1 LLGLRSS
8 CYLPP
13 SLEGGQRPGAD
24 FNSFRWQAGGISGL
38 TSHCPFVSLARGPES
53 IMKFRHNLAKETF
66 KGKKK
71 NTERGVE
78 DLIDPD
84 QRGNQSSAEVETNIL
99 SLDKE
104 TITPEPV
111 AEEPREMSRRDIFSF
126 GNFLDF
132 GTAVEDE
139 AQKSAEKVPQ
149 KQLEDEKDEKPEVS
163 AESEPVEGV
172 EEVEKIE
179 ESEPKKGFFKRL
191 ISKFKSDPEEK
202 LSLQSEPETQ
212 PESAEGPV
220 EESIETSAELGNN
233 IFEIEEAEDPEYDR
247 RNLLRQGVHFFAKP
261 AVDKVQGKIDGINK
275 VMDKITKRV
284 PLLRPPG
291 AISERQFLQ
300 ACSHCDE
307 CIHAC
312 PKDAILRAP
321 KKMGF
326 LVFNTPYIDPMRN
339 PCVMCTDLPCIS
351 ACPDKA
357 LLPVQELSD
366 VNMGYAI
373 LDKKKCQAY
382 GDTFCQQCVID
393 CPVPGAIHQVNDRP
407 IIDKNICTGCG
418 VCMRSCSTVNIPLAI
433 KIKPQMVIDSQL
445 HKKRKE
451 QELARIKAEQK
462 AQEESLISQDSEEV
476 AHDPEP

>member
-1 LLGLRSS
+1 
-8 CYLPP
+8 
-13 SLEGGQRPGAD
+13 
-24 FNSFRWQAGGISGL
+24 
-38 TSHCPFVSLARGPES
+38 
-53 IMKFRHNLAKETF
+53 MKFRHQLAKKTF

-84 QRGNQSSAEVETNIL
+84 QRGNQSSANVETNIL
-99 SLDKE
+99 SLDKD

-111 AEEPREMSRRDIFSF
+111 KEEPREMSRRDMFSL

-139 AQKSAEKVPQ
+139 AQKSAKKTPQ
-149 KQLEDEKDEKPEVS
+149 KQLQNEEDEKPEVS
-163 AESEPVEGV
+163 AESDPVEGDKK
-172 EEVEKIE
+172 VEKIE
-179 ESEPKKGFFKRL
+179 ESEPAPKKGFFKRL
-191 ISKFKSDPEEK
+191 ISKFKSDPEEE
-202 LSLQSEPETQ
+202 LLVQPEPETQ
-212 PESAEGPV
+212 PGGETEPESTQVSAEV
-220 EESIETSAELGNN
+220 STEIDATVSDN

-261 AVDKVQGKIDGINK
+261 AVDKVQSKIDGINK

-373 LDKKKCQAY
+373 LDKNKCQAY

>member
-1 LLGLRSS
+1 
-8 CYLPP
+8 
-13 SLEGGQRPGAD
+13 
-24 FNSFRWQAGGISGL
+24 
-38 TSHCPFVSLARGPES
+38 
-53 IMKFRHNLAKETF
+53 MKFRHQLAKKTF

-84 QRGNQSSAEVETNIL
+84 QRGNQSSANVETNIL
-99 SLDKE
+99 SLDKD

-111 AEEPREMSRRDIFSF
+111 KEEPREMSRRDMFSL

-139 AQKSAEKVPQ
+139 AQKSAKKTPQ
-149 KQLEDEKDEKPEVS
+149 KQLQNEEDEKPEVS
-163 AESEPVEGV
+163 AESDPVEGDKK
-172 EEVEKIE
+172 VEKIE
-179 ESEPKKGFFKRL
+179 ESEPAPKKGFFKRL
-191 ISKFKSDPEEK
+191 ISKFKSDPEEE
-202 LSLQSEPETQ
+202 LLVQPEPETQ
-212 PESAEGPV
+212 PGGETEPESTQVSAEV
-220 EESIETSAELGNN
+220 STEIDATVSDN
-233 IFEIEEAEDPEYDR
+233 ILEIEEAEDPEYAR

-261 AVDKVQGKIDGINK
+261 AVDKVQSKIDGINK

-326 LVFNTPYIDPMRN
+326 LVFNTPYIDPLRN

-351 ACPDKA
+351 ACPDEA
-357 LLPVQELSD
+357 LLPVQNLTD

-393 CPVPGAIHQVNDRP
+393 CPVPGAIYQVDDKP

-433 KIKPQMVIDSQL
+433 KIKPQMVIEAQL

-462 AQEESLISQDSEEV
+462 AAKQEEVLLSQDSEETSE
-476 AHDPEP
+476 DPEP

>member
-1 LLGLRSS
+1 
-8 CYLPP
+8 
-13 SLEGGQRPGAD
+13 
-24 FNSFRWQAGGISGL
+24 
-38 TSHCPFVSLARGPES
+38 
-53 IMKFRHNLAKETF
+53 MKFRHHLAKDTF

-71 NTERGVE
+71 NTERDVE
-78 DLIDPD
+78 NLIDPD
-84 QRGNQSSAEVETNIL
+84 QRGNQSSANVTVPNPL
-99 SLDKE
+99 SLDKK
-104 TITPEPV
+104 TITPVEPIV
-111 AEEPREMSRRDIFSF
+111 EEPREMSRRDMFSL

-139 AQKSAEKVPQ
+139 GQKDSQKNSKDFQEDEEPEDLIATESAEENENAEAIE
-149 KQLEDEKDEKPEVS
+149 EDELT
-163 AESEPVEGV
+163 
-172 EEVEKIE
+172 
-179 ESEPKKGFFKRL
+179 PKKGFFKRL
-191 ISKFKSDPEEK
+191 ISKFKSDPEEE
-202 LSLQSEPETQ
+202 LTVQADSEPSIESEGQ
-212 PESAEGPV
+212 QESNPASAGESAEPEV
-220 EESIETSAELGNN
+220 SPN
-233 IFEIEEAEDPEYDR
+233 IFALEEVEDTEYDR
-247 RNLLRQGVHFFAKP
+247 RNLLKQGVHFFAKP
-261 AVDKVQGKIDGINK
+261 ALNKVQGKIDGINK

-291 AISERQFLQ
+291 AISEKQFLQ

-357 LLPVQELSD
+357 LLPVQQLTD

-393 CPVPGAIHQVNDRP
+393 CPVPGAIHQVQDKP

-433 KIKPQMVIDSQL
+433 KIKPQMVVEYQL
-445 HKKRKE
+445 NKKRTE
-451 QELARIKAEQK
+451 LELARIKAEQEEQK
-462 AQEESLISQDSEEV
+462 AAAGQEEALISKDVEESSQN
-476 AHDPEP
+476 PEP

>member
-1 LLGLRSS
+1 
-8 CYLPP
+8 
-13 SLEGGQRPGAD
+13 
-24 FNSFRWQAGGISGL
+24 
-38 TSHCPFVSLARGPES
+38 
-53 IMKFRHNLAKETF
+53 MKFRHQLAKKTF

-84 QRGNQSSAEVETNIL
+84 QRGNQSSANVETNIL
-99 SLDKE
+99 SLDKD

-111 AEEPREMSRRDIFSF
+111 KEEPREMSRRDMFSL

-139 AQKSAEKVPQ
+139 AQKSAKKTPQ
-149 KQLEDEKDEKPEVS
+149 KQLQNEEDEKPEVS
-163 AESEPVEGV
+163 AESDPVEGDKK
-172 EEVEKIE
+172 VEKIE
-179 ESEPKKGFFKRL
+179 ESEPAPKKGFFKRL
-191 ISKFKSDPEEK
+191 ISKFKSDPEEE
-202 LSLQSEPETQ
+202 LLVQPEPETQ
-212 PESAEGPV
+212 PGGETEPESTQVSAEVSPEIDATV
-220 EESIETSAELGNN
+220 SDN
-233 IFEIEEAEDPEYDR
+233 IFEIEEVEDPEYDR

-261 AVDKVQGKIDGINK
+261 AVDKVQSKIDGINK

-326 LVFNTPYIDPMRN
+326 LVFNTPYIDPLRN

-351 ACPDKA
+351 ACPDEA
-357 LLPVQELSD
+357 LLPVQNLTD

-393 CPVPGAIHQVNDRP
+393 CPVPGAIYQVDDKP

-433 KIKPQMVIDSQL
+433 KIKPQMVIEAQL

-451 QELARIKAEQK
+451 QELARIEAEQRAAK
-462 AQEESLISQDSEEV
+462 QKEILLSQDSEETSE
-476 AHDPEP
+476 DPEP

>member
-1 LLGLRSS
+1 
-8 CYLPP
+8 
-13 SLEGGQRPGAD
+13 
-24 FNSFRWQAGGISGL
+24 
-38 TSHCPFVSLARGPES
+38 
-53 IMKFRHNLAKETF
+53 MKFRHNLAKETF

-84 QRGNQSSAEVETNIL
+84 QRGNHSSAIDESSPL

-104 TITPEPV
+104 TVTPKIQ
-111 AEEPREMSRRDIFSF
+111 EEPREVSRRDMFSF

-132 GTAVEDE
+132 GAAVEDE
-139 AQKSAEKVPQ
+139 AEAKKLRKKESISLA
-149 KQLEDEKDEKPEVS
+149 DEKPEFIEKTYEVKS
-163 AESEPVEGV
+163 VEQVENIEKTEGTEPTQKE
-172 EEVEKIE
+172 
-179 ESEPKKGFFKRL
+179 GFFKRL
-191 ISKFKSDPEEK
+191 VEKFKESPEEK
-202 LSLQSEPETQ
+202 RLLRGEELLPPEGSDPT
-212 PESAEGPV
+212 PEKV
-220 EESIETSAELGNN
+220 EEPDSPSTTTSHN
-233 IFEIEEAEDPEYDR
+233 IFEVEEVEDKEYDR
-247 RNLLRQGVHFFAKP
+247 RNLLRQGAHFFAKP
-261 AVDKVQGKIDGINK
+261 IVQNVQNKIDNVNK
-275 VMDKITKRV
+275 AVDKITKRV

-291 AISERQFLQ
+291 AIAEKRFLQ
-300 ACSHCDE
+300 SCSRCDE

-326 LVFNTPYIDPMRN
+326 LVYNTPYIDPMRN

-357 LLPVQELSD
+357 LLPVQELTD

-382 GDTFCQQCVID
+382 GETFCQQCVID
-393 CPVPGAIHQVNDRP
+393 CPVPGAISQKNDKP

-433 KIKPQMVIDSQL
+433 KIKPQMVVEYQL
-445 HKKRKE
+445 NKKLKE
-451 QELARIKAEQK
+451 QELAKIEAEQK
-462 AQEESLISQDSEEV
+462 ADALAEAEQEALVSQENKEVKEEL
-476 AHDPEP
+476 

>member
-1 LLGLRSS
+1 
-8 CYLPP
+8 
-13 SLEGGQRPGAD
+13 
-24 FNSFRWQAGGISGL
+24 
-38 TSHCPFVSLARGPES
+38 
-53 IMKFRHNLAKETF
+53 MKFRHHLAKETF

-78 DLIDPD
+78 DLIDED
-84 QRGNQSSAEVETNIL
+84 QRGNHSSADLEPNIL
-99 SLDKE
+99 SLDKD
-104 TITPEPV
+104 TITPESV
-111 AEEPREMSRRDIFSF
+111 EEEPREMSRRDMFSL

-139 AQKSAEKVPQ
+139 AQKSAKKTPQ
-149 KQLEDEKDEKPEVS
+149 KQLQNEEDEKPEVS
-163 AESEPVEGV
+163 AESDPVEGD
-172 EEVEKIE
+172 EKVEKIE
-179 ESEPKKGFFKRL
+179 ESEPAPKKGFFKRL
-191 ISKFKSDPEEK
+191 ISKFKSDPEEE
-202 LSLQSEPETQ
+202 LLVQPEPETQ
-212 PESAEGPV
+212 PGGETEPESTQVSAEV
-220 EESIETSAELGNN
+220 STEIDSTVSDN

-261 AVDKVQGKIDGINK
+261 AVDKVQSKIDGINK
-275 VMDKITKRV
+275 VVDKITKRV

-326 LVFNTPYIDPMRN
+326 LVFNTPYIDPLRN
-339 PCVMCTDLPCIS
+339 PCVMCSDLPCIS
-351 ACPDKA
+351 ACPDEA
-357 LLPVQELSD
+357 LLPVQELTD

-393 CPVPGAIHQVNDRP
+393 CPVPGAIHQVDDKP

-433 KIKPQMVIDSQL
+433 KIKPQMVIEAQL

-451 QELARIKAEQK
+451 QELARIEAEQRAAK
-462 AQEESLISQDSEEV
+462 QKEILLSQDSEETSE
-476 AHDPEP
+476 DPEP

>member
-1 LLGLRSS
+1 
-8 CYLPP
+8 
-13 SLEGGQRPGAD
+13 
-24 FNSFRWQAGGISGL
+24 
-38 TSHCPFVSLARGPES
+38 
-53 IMKFRHNLAKETF
+53 MKFRHQLAKKTF

-84 QRGNQSSAEVETNIL
+84 QRGNQSSANVETNIL
-99 SLDKE
+99 SLDKD

-111 AEEPREMSRRDIFSF
+111 KEEPREMSRRDMFSL

-139 AQKSAEKVPQ
+139 AQKSAKKTPQ
-149 KQLEDEKDEKPEVS
+149 KQLQNEEDEKPEVS
-163 AESEPVEGV
+163 AESDPVEGDKK
-172 EEVEKIE
+172 VEKIE
-179 ESEPKKGFFKRL
+179 ESEPAPKKGFFKRL
-191 ISKFKSDPEEK
+191 ISKFKSDPEEE
-202 LSLQSEPETQ
+202 LLVQPEPETQ
-212 PESAEGPV
+212 PGGETEPESTQVSAEV
-220 EESIETSAELGNN
+220 STEIDATVSDN

-261 AVDKVQGKIDGINK
+261 AVDKVRSKIDGINK

-326 LVFNTPYIDPMRN
+326 LVFNTPYIDPLRN

-351 ACPDKA
+351 ACPDEA
-357 LLPVQELSD
+357 LLPVQNLTD

-393 CPVPGAIHQVNDRP
+393 CPVPGAIYQVDDKP

-433 KIKPQMVIDSQL
+433 KIKPQMVIEAQL

-451 QELARIKAEQK
+451 QELARIEAEQRAAK
-462 AQEESLISQDSEEV
+462 QKEILLSQDSEETSE
-476 AHDPEP
+476 DPEP

>member
-1 LLGLRSS
+1 
-8 CYLPP
+8 
-13 SLEGGQRPGAD
+13 
-24 FNSFRWQAGGISGL
+24 
-38 TSHCPFVSLARGPES
+38 
-53 IMKFRHNLAKETF
+53 MKFRHHLAKEAF

-84 QRGNQSSAEVETNIL
+84 QRGNQSSANVETNIL
-99 SLDKE
+99 SLDKD

-111 AEEPREMSRRDIFSF
+111 KEEPREMSRRDMFSL

-139 AQKSAEKVPQ
+139 AQKSAKKTPQ
-149 KQLEDEKDEKPEVS
+149 KQLQNEEDEKPEVS
-163 AESEPVEGV
+163 AESDPVEGDKK
-172 EEVEKIE
+172 VEKIE
-179 ESEPKKGFFKRL
+179 ESEPAPKKGFFKRL
-191 ISKFKSDPEEK
+191 ISKFKSDPEEE
-202 LSLQSEPETQ
+202 LLVQPEPETQ
-212 PESAEGPV
+212 PGGETEPESTQVSAEV
-220 EESIETSAELGNN
+220 STEIDATVSDN

-261 AVDKVQGKIDGINK
+261 AVDKVQSKIDGINK

-326 LVFNTPYIDPMRN
+326 LVFNTPYIDPLRN

-351 ACPDKA
+351 ACPDEA
-357 LLPVQELSD
+357 LLPVQNLTD

-393 CPVPGAIHQVNDRP
+393 CPVPGAIYQVDDKP

-433 KIKPQMVIDSQL
+433 KIKPQMVIEAQL

-451 QELARIKAEQK
+451 QELARIEAEQRAAK
-462 AQEESLISQDSEEV
+462 QKEILLNQDSGETSE
-476 AHDPEP
+476 DPEP

>member
-1 LLGLRSS
+1 
-8 CYLPP
+8 
-13 SLEGGQRPGAD
+13 
-24 FNSFRWQAGGISGL
+24 
-38 TSHCPFVSLARGPES
+38 
-53 IMKFRHNLAKETF
+53 MKFRHQLAKKTF

-84 QRGNQSSAEVETNIL
+84 QRGNQSSANVETNIL
-99 SLDKE
+99 SLDKD

-111 AEEPREMSRRDIFSF
+111 KEEPREMSRRDMFSL

-139 AQKSAEKVPQ
+139 AQKSAKKTPQ
-149 KQLEDEKDEKPEVS
+149 KQLQNEEDEKPEVS
-163 AESEPVEGV
+163 AESDPVEGDKK
-172 EEVEKIE
+172 VEKIE
-179 ESEPKKGFFKRL
+179 ESEPAPKKGFFKRL
-191 ISKFKSDPEEK
+191 ISKFKSDPEEE
-202 LSLQSEPETQ
+202 LLVQPEPETQ
-212 PESAEGPV
+212 PGGETEPESTQVSAEV
-220 EESIETSAELGNN
+220 STEIDATVSDN

-261 AVDKVQGKIDGINK
+261 AVDKVQSKIDGINK

-326 LVFNTPYIDPMRN
+326 LVFNTPYIDPLRN

-351 ACPDKA
+351 ACPDEA
-357 LLPVQELSD
+357 LLPVQNLTD

-393 CPVPGAIHQVNDRP
+393 CPVPGATYQVDDKP

-433 KIKPQMVIDSQL
+433 KIKPQMVIEAQL

-451 QELARIKAEQK
+451 QELARIEAEQRAAK
-462 AQEESLISQDSEEV
+462 QKEILLSQDSEETSE
-476 AHDPEP
+476 DPEP

>member
-1 LLGLRSS
+1 
-8 CYLPP
+8 
-13 SLEGGQRPGAD
+13 
-24 FNSFRWQAGGISGL
+24 
-38 TSHCPFVSLARGPES
+38 
-53 IMKFRHNLAKETF
+53 MKFRHHLAKKTF

-99 SLDKE
+99 SLDKD
-104 TITPEPV
+104 TITPQPV
-111 AEEPREMSRRDIFSF
+111 EEKPREMSRRDIFSV

-139 AQKSAEKVPQ
+139 AQISAKKIPQ
-149 KQLEDEKDEKPEVS
+149 KQSQDEEDEKPEVS
-163 AESEPVEGV
+163 AESDPVEGDKK
-172 EEVEKIE
+172 VEKIE
-179 ESEPKKGFFKRL
+179 ESEPAPKKGFFKRL
-191 ISKFKSDPEEK
+191 IAKFKSDPEEE
-202 LSLQSEPETQ
+202 LLVQPEPETQ
-212 PESAEGPV
+212 PGGETEPESTQVSAEVSPEIDATV
-220 EESIETSAELGNN
+220 SDN
-233 IFEIEEAEDPEYDR
+233 IFEIEEVEDPEYDR

-261 AVDKVQGKIDGINK
+261 VVDKVQSKIDGINK
-275 VMDKITKRV
+275 VVDKITKRV

-326 LVFNTPYIDPMRN
+326 LVFNTPYIDPLRN
-339 PCVMCTDLPCIS
+339 PCVMCADLPCIS
-351 ACPDKA
+351 ACPDEA
-357 LLPVQELSD
+357 LLPVQELTD

-393 CPVPGAIHQVNDRP
+393 CPVPGAIHQVDDKP

-433 KIKPQMVIDSQL
+433 KIKPQMVVEAQL
-445 HKKRKE
+445 YKKRKE

-462 AQEESLISQDSEEV
+462 AAKQEETLISQDSEETSQ
-476 AHDPEP
+476 DPEP